1 MKLDIVRTITEA
13 RGPFATV
20 YLEGRNP
27 SEDAATQLRLRWDDL
42 RGRLTESGADDE
54 ILAALDEVLTG
65 DSPDRA
71 QEIQAD
77 GRVLVANESGVL
89 LNET

>member
-54 ILAALDEVLTG
+54 ILAALIEGPV
-65 DSPDRA
+65 
-71 QEIQAD
+71 
-77 GRVLVANESGVL
+77 SGNIAAL
-89 LNET
+89 LRFEAPEELGEPELNK

>member
-27 SEDAATQLRLRWDDL
+27 SEDAATQLRLR
-42 RGRLTESGADDE
+42 
-54 ILAALDEVLTG
+54 
-65 DSPDRA
+65 
-71 QEIQAD
+71 
-77 GRVLVANESGVL
+77 
-89 LNET
+89 